1 MRRLACFFIAVTLL
15 FCGCSK
21 VSYVQYRLVVHA
33 IGIDK
38 GESGGYKVT
47 YQVFSPDKSQGS
59 GGPTDASGSNVST
72 VVTFG
77 DTLYEAEQNLELQTG
92 RKAFF
97 GNTELIL
104 IGSGLTD
111 RKIIEFISCFRESPD
126 MYLGV
131 DVVFA
136 SDDAEKTLSTQF
148 PQGNASA
155 QVLRETVDA
164 AVDASCASSA
174 RMIEISNALF
184 ERGGSLIMPIVTV
197 AVEEKAEGK
206 ESGDDK
212 GTSNITCGSFA
223 NMLIKDGYPTA
234 IIDRD
239 CAKGIRLLD
248 GTAEAMSFNVTVGE
262 MLAAVRVDS
271 LKIKREIRI
280 SPSGYPIVK
289 VSVTGRVT
297 VKDNPD
303 GILLEV
309 VRRAAQEKML
319 SLCDLAYEKVILE
332 NGADSVDI
340 SRLLRKYEPEYY
352 LGCEENFEEV
362 VKNTLFEVEI
372 KLKTC

>member
-1 MRRLACFFIAVTLL
+1 
-15 FCGCSK
+15 
-21 VSYVQYRLVVHA
+21 
-33 IGIDK
+33 
-38 GESGGYKVT
+38 
-47 YQVFSPDKSQGS
+47 
-59 GGPTDASGSNVST
+59 
-72 VVTFG
+72 
-77 DTLYEAEQNLELQTG
+77 
-92 RKAFF
+92 
-97 GNTELIL
+97 
-104 IGSGLTD
+104 
-111 RKIIEFISCFRESPD
+111 
-126 MYLGV
+126 
-131 DVVFA
+131 
-136 SDDAEKTLSTQF
+136 
-148 PQGNASA
+148 
-155 QVLRETVDA
+155 
-164 AVDASCASSA
+164 
-174 RMIEISNALF
+174 
-184 ERGGSLIMPIVTV
+184 
-197 AVEEKAEGK
+197 
-206 ESGDDK
+206 
-212 GTSNITCGSFA
+212 
-223 NMLIKDGYPTA
+223 
-234 IIDRD
+234 
-239 CAKGIRLLD
+239 
-248 GTAEAMSFNVTVGE
+248 MSFNVMVGE

>member
-1 MRRLACFFIAVTLL
+1 M
-15 FCGCSK
+15 
-21 VSYVQYRLVVHA
+21 
-33 IGIDK
+33 
-38 GESGGYKVT
+38 
-47 YQVFSPDKSQGS
+47 
-59 GGPTDASGSNVST
+59 
-72 VVTFG
+72 
-77 DTLYEAEQNLELQTG
+77 
-92 RKAFF
+92 
-97 GNTELIL
+97 
-104 IGSGLTD
+104 
-111 RKIIEFISCFRESPD
+111 
-126 MYLGV
+126 
-131 DVVFA
+131 
-136 SDDAEKTLSTQF
+136 
-148 PQGNASA
+148 
-155 QVLRETVDA
+155 
-164 AVDASCASSA
+164 
-174 RMIEISNALF
+174 
-184 ERGGSLIMPIVTV
+184 
-197 AVEEKAEGK
+197 
-206 ESGDDK
+206 
-212 GTSNITCGSFA
+212 
-223 NMLIKDGYPTA
+223 
-234 IIDRD
+234 
-239 CAKGIRLLD
+239 
-248 GTAEAMSFNVTVGE
+248 VGE